1 MLGRRPSLRA
11 CLIAAALLPAAC
23 TTTVDSIGYNGVG
36 GVHLRPLPD
45 HPPPPNKLR
54 EAGKTDADIASKIAA
69 IFNSLFYG
77 DPNTQ
82 AIYFPMG
89 SDQANIQDI
98 LHNRE
103 VRTEGIGLG
112 MMIAVE
118 LDKRTEFDR
127 LWTYAN
133 NVLRYKDPPSAGY
146 FPSSCDTMMATEP
159 CDDPY
164 GMQQMLMALI
174 FAHDRW
180 RSDSGPVDYEA
191 GAVALLDV
199 MRHKQDQ
206 NGGIVDGVT
215 DVFDPDS
222 ALPFTVPTAD
232 AATDR
237 VGRPSIVMPAYYDL
251 WALATGD
258 AFWSRAAASARAF
271 LKASAHP
278 TTGLTPVRA
287 TFDGKPVMG
296 SDAFLPESY
305 RAQINMTL
313 DEIWSGVDPWNV
325 QEANRLL
332 AFFSGQGIDFYG
344 TSYTLA
350 GVPLNALR
358 DNALVAVNGVTA
370 AIATNPNWSAYVE
383 EAWNLMTPMGMVRY
397 YDGILELTGLLI
409 MSGQYRVW

>member
-1 MLGRRPSLRA
+1 MTTPLSTSDPKRLSEEIGEGSLERALLKAGSSYRGSSQMRAHVLAGLGLAGSSALISGSAAAASTATASQFAWTKLLLGVSLFGATAVPVGYYALHRAPPAGSPAAQSIASAPVAPAVAPGEPAAAARSATLSAELGALDHARLVLAGGDGRRALEEIDAYDRA
-11 CLIAAALLPAAC
+11 FPVAAALLPAAC

-215 DVFDPDS
+215 DVFDP
-222 ALPFTVPTAD
+222 
-232 AATDR
+232 
-237 VGRPSIVMPAYYDL
+237 
-251 WALATGD
+251 
-258 AFWSRAAASARAF
+258 
-271 LKASAHP
+271 
-278 TTGLTPVRA
+278 
-287 TFDGKPVMG
+287 
-296 SDAFLPESY
+296 
-305 RAQINMTL
+305 
-313 DEIWSGVDPWNV
+313 
-325 QEANRLL
+325 
-332 AFFSGQGIDFYG
+332 
-344 TSYTLA
+344 
-350 GVPLNALR
+350 
-358 DNALVAVNGVTA
+358 
-370 AIATNPNWSAYVE
+370 
-383 EAWNLMTPMGMVRY
+383 
-397 YDGILELTGLLI
+397 
-409 MSGQYRVW
+409 